1 VLVCRYLAATDN
13 AASFLTLHCVTLC
26 SIDLLH
32 YGHDLHMYFLVPL
45 TALFTDRVSADSEV
59 DNAIG
64 RVRPF
69 VFALSFEPTDL

>member
-1 VLVCRYLAATDN
+1 
-13 AASFLTLHCVTLC
+13 
-26 SIDLLH
+26 
-32 YGHDLHMYFLVPL
+32 MYFLVPL